1 MRFLNMWSDFMFK
14 EKVLLELILTTLFFD
29 LFSYYKSHIVFHK
42 KSTNN
47 LFSSFV
53 LHSKAFQDGIIGRN
67 PSSFG
72 SLIKPAKSSWNS
84 ILFAVGFSA
93 FTLHIQT
100 DISWVLDIKIM
111 QLIQKLKI
119 IYTFTNTTF
128 INDVRSDK
136 IVLKAKIWAQD
147 EGQDWSPGLIKKLMV
162 TSIPI

>member
-1 MRFLNMWSDFMFK
+1 
-14 EKVLLELILTTLFFD
+14 
-29 LFSYYKSHIVFHK
+29 
-42 KSTNN
+42 
-47 LFSSFV
+47 
-53 LHSKAFQDGIIGRN
+53 
-67 PSSFG
+67 
-72 SLIKPAKSSWNS
+72 
-84 ILFAVGFSA
+84 
-93 FTLHIQT
+93 
-100 DISWVLDIKIM
+100 M